1 MLPPRPHDDDEHYG
15 DADYDDCDCDYGADD
30 YVDGSEEKFQLKTI
44 VPLNPYQQ
52 LRVL

>member
-30 YVDGSEEKFQLKTI
+30 YFDGSEEKFQLKTI
-44 VPLNPYQQ
+44 VPLNPY
-52 LRVL
+52 